1 MEKQIETIKQ
11 NVEKIKSGDILEVA
25 EVVRSNFH

>member
-11 NVEKIKSGDILEVA
+11 NLEKIKSELNKIEGP
-25 EVVRSNFH
+25 NFIEKQH